1 MTRRTAVAT
10 IATLVT
16 IVTIVPGA
24 LVLAMGVAVSA
35 GMPDPASP
43 AAGTFERH
51 HYTISA
57 RVRPLLLFWISR
69 SGVGDAVMTRRLAP
83 GEAAYSLLIGSDPD
97 RAPRRI
103 NRWGYIDEEIR
114 GAEATLVGLMTESD
128 EDSIEQAEAN
138 IRNQAHGDRTYKIIR
153 ATVDGDQSRS
163 IVTSIAAPADYSF
176 RQVRAV
182 LELARREAPED
193 MEGASGGANKARI
206 IHLPAGTRP
215 GFLAALAD
223 LMHGQVDQWHG
234 SGRIQPG
241 RPITYVYHGR
251 IYELRTTHAEPLAS
265 VRVGGVS
272 YRHVI
277 AAAFETRSTHDGEL
291 TRFSMTYGA
300 DGQWAEVPLAV
311 SYQPRWWMEIEL
323 ALDDMTSGP
332 QPAEGANP

>member
-1 MTRRTAVAT
+1 M
-10 IATLVT
+10 
-16 IVTIVPGA
+16 
-24 LVLAMGVAVSA
+24 
-35 GMPDPASP
+35 
-43 AAGTFERH
+43 
-51 HYTISA
+51 
-57 RVRPLLLFWISR
+57 
-69 SGVGDAVMTRRLAP
+69 
-83 GEAAYSLLIGSDPD
+83 
-97 RAPRRI
+97 
-103 NRWGYIDEEIR
+103 
-114 GAEATLVGLMTESD
+114 
-128 EDSIEQAEAN
+128 
-138 IRNQAHGDRTYKIIR
+138 
-153 ATVDGDQSRS
+153 
-163 IVTSIAAPADYSF
+163 VTSIAAPADYSF

-251 IYELRTTHAEPLAS
+251 IYELRTTRAEPLAS

-300 DGQWAEVPLAV
+300 DAQWAEVPLAV